1 VTSASFFDCPEIDQR
16 GETRPA
22 GNACDIGAFELTPNL
37 TMRGVVHVQN
47 LGDQP
52 LGDSHWAGTKGQ
64 SLRLEGFALD
74 FAPTVPGIGLEYM
87 CHLQNIGDTALMP
100 GESFCGTRGQ
110 SRRLEGFAIQLTGP
124 EAATS
129 IMGVIFKTSATRAPS
144 RTENSAEPADSRAGL
159 RR

>member
-1 VTSASFFDCPEIDQR
+1 
-16 GETRPA
+16 
-22 GNACDIGAFELTPNL
+22 
-37 TMRGVVHVQN
+37 VQN

-87 CHLQNIGDTALMP
+87 CHLQNIGDTVLMP

-124 EAATS
+124 EAAKYDVYYGCHLQDIGDT
-129 IMGVIFKTSATRAPS
+129 GPVKNGEFCGTRGQS
-144 RTENSAEPADSRAGL
+144 RRLEALVVWVFPTGSPPPQL
-159 RR
+159 PP